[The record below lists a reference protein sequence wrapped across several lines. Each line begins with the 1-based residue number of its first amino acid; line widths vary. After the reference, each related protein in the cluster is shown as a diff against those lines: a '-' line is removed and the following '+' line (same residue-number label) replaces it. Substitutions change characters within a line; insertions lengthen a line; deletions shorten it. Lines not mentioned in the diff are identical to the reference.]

1 MFCKKCGTEYS
12 DDAKFCP
19 NCASPNSDAAP
30 AQAPVTPMQPPKK
43 KKKRWIFALV
53 AVVILIVVIAL
64 VNSGGDDN
72 EPQKV
77 NGSGNAAQSEQVDT
91 SKVFGINEAVKYNGL
106 ELSVTKVARSSGK
119 EFDKP
124 KDGMEFIIVTVK
136 YKNVG
141 DEKIS
146 YNPFDFKMLNSKGQ
160 ITDQTFT
167 TVNTETALSSGELAP
182 GGEISGTIAFEQ
194 PKGDTGLKLQY
205 TGNWFSSDADIEFQ
219 LN

>member
-19 NCASPNSDAAP
+19 NCAAPNGDAAP

-43 KKKRWIFALV
+43 KKKGLIAVIVIV
-53 AVVILIVVIAL
+53 AVIVLIAVIANL
-64 VNSGGDDN
+64 GGNDDQ
-72 EPQKV
+72 PKAV
-77 NGSGNAAQSEQVDT
+77 GGSGNAAQSEQVDT

-106 ELSVTKVARSSGK
+106 ELSVTKVAKSSGK

-141 DEKIS
+141 DENIS
-146 YNPFDFKMLNSKGQ
+146 YNSLDFKMLNSKGQ

-167 TVNTETALSSGELAP
+167 TIDSDTSLSSGQLAP
-182 GGEISGTIAFEQ
+182 GGEVSGTIAFEQ

-205 TGNWFSSDADIEFQ
+205 TGNWFSSNADIEFK

>member
-1 MFCKKCGTEYS
+1 M
-12 DDAKFCP
+12 
-19 NCASPNSDAAP
+19 
-30 AQAPVTPMQPPKK
+30 
-43 KKKRWIFALV
+43 
-53 AVVILIVVIAL
+53 ILIVVIAL

>member
-12 DDAKFCP
+12 EDAKFCP
-19 NCASPNSDAAP
+19 NCATPNSEMAST
-30 AQAPVTPMQPPKK
+30 QAPVAPMQPPKK
-43 KKKRWIFALV
+43 KKKGLIAV
-53 AVVILIVVIAL
+53 AVVVAVVVLIAIIANL
-64 VNSGGDDN
+64 GGNDDQ
-72 EPQKV
+72 PKAV
-77 NGSGNAAQSEQVDT
+77 GGSGNVAQSEQVDT

-106 ELSVTKVARSSGK
+106 ELSVTKVVKSSGK

-124 KDGMEFIIVTVK
+124 KDGMEFVIVTVK

-160 ITDQTFT
+160 ITDQAFT
-167 TVNTETALSSGELAP
+167 TVNADTALSSGELAP

>member
-19 NCASPNSDAAP
+19 NCATPNGDSAAT
-30 AQAPVTPMQPPKK
+30 PVTPTQPPKK
-43 KKKRWIFALV
+43 KKKGWIVAII

-72 EPQKV
+72 GPQKV

-106 ELSVTKVARSSGK
+106 ELSVTKVAKSSGK

-124 KDGMEFIIVTVK
+124 KDGMEYIIVTVK

-160 ITDQTFT
+160 ITDQSFT
-167 TVNTETALSSGELAP
+167 TVNTDTALSSGELAP
-182 GGEISGTIAFEQ
+182 GGEITGTIAFEQ

-205 TGNWFSSDADIEFQ
+205 TGNWFSSDADIEFK